1 MPMRQLM
8 LPKLVAESN
17 YKASVGH
24 DSPISAD
31 APSMASSSSSSIAM
45 SEPVTPTF
53 SLRAHTRNGSQ
64 NSSLASSPSELT
76 QLDNGA
82 VNSKT
87 KLTKLAEDPM
97 ELEDDVAVANDERR
111 ESGCECAFIRTVTCL
126 SLQIR

>member
-1 MPMRQLM
+1 MRQLI

-17 YKASVGH
+17 YKASIGD
-24 DSPISAD
+24 DSPVSAD

-53 SLRAHTRNGSQ
+53 SLRAHARNGSQ
-64 NSSLASSPSELT
+64 NSSLASSPPELT

-97 ELEDDVAVANDERR
+97 ELEDDVAVVNDERR
-111 ESGCECAFIRTVTCL
+111 GSGCDCG
-126 SLQIR
+126 